1 MLGLNAH
8 LSLMSVLHCFIQG
21 IRHSQGNSFIR
32 KPRNIFS
39 LFPDSC
45 TQQIHAY
52 HWLSYSLYGL
62 LRVSEFSCPT
72 FSFNDPDIHLLRSD
86 VTFNLDFS
94 MMFLHIIT
102 SKPDPF
108 RRGATV
114 RIAATFDKLCPVGA
128 MRNY

>member
-1 MLGLNAH
+1 MPIYLLC
-8 LSLMSVLHCFIQG
+8 LSFTALSKASDIVRETLLF
-21 IRHSQGNSFIR
+21 GNPL
-32 KPRNIFS
+32 PRNIFS